1 MTKEEFLDKCI
12 SFSVKINNLRKYLR
26 EKQHEAIEAYREF
39 PVDIGRSKCAAR
51 VRSSPHC
58 YKDIELLVT
67 TLTNS
72 NVLIQASVLTTPK
85 LVMPRAKQ
93 TLFTR

>member
-1 MTKEEFLDKCI
+1 MSKDELLDKCVE
-12 SFSVKINNLRKYLR
+12 FSIKINKLRKYLR

-67 TLTNS
+67 TLIKFS
-72 NVLIQASVLTTPK
+72 VPVQA
-85 LVMPRAKQ
+85 LVQITVKRAMQ
-93 TLFTR
+93 